1 MLQYCFC
8 SVLGFWPQAY
18 GILAPWP
25 GIEPA
30 FPALESEVLTTGP
43 PGKSLPVIFNK
54 YFVCIFYIQNHRS
67 EASGQGSFLPRSK
80 GRLQSTLN
88 KQGQVAGEGP
98 LALGGRQRGQTGGA
112 AAVWEARPCLKRTA
126 SAVPLPV
133 TDISE
138 VDLVLLGPLGVY
150 IKKWTWEIIQIEN
163 LKKSTFGNITSLGW
177 TDDQSHYEQPSGLPH
192 FPICAYFW
200 RIYDHWF
207 FILDK
212 Y

>member
-1 MLQYCFC
+1 M
-8 SVLGFWPQAY
+8 
-18 GILAPWP
+18 
-25 GIEPA
+25 
-30 FPALESEVLTTGP
+30 
-43 PGKSLPVIFNK
+43 IFNK

-150 IKKWTWEIIQIEN
+150 IKKMDMRDN
-163 LKKSTFGNITSLGW
+163 P
-177 TDDQSHYEQPSGLPH
+177 D
-192 FPICAYFW
+192 
-200 RIYDHWF
+200 
-207 FILDK
+207 
-212 Y
+212 